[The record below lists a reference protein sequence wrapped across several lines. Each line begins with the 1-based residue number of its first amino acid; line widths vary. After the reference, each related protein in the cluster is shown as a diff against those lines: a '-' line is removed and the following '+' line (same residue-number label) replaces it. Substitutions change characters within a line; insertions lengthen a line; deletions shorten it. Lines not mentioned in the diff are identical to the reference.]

1 MSAPHGSEGGGRFNV
16 TETLGLTGNPLLR
29 VGAPLAAAVLSAV
42 AFFVHGR
49 YDETALRLGLEIFG
63 TAVAV
68 AAVLRPPALR
78 TFLCGAAAA
87 GFFVIGLQTL
97 DTMGPIA
104 WLAAALAVAAI
115 VDAAH
120 VADQSGTKLGVPPM
134 AGAAAGLALQSLAL
148 LVL

>member
-1 MSAPHGSEGGGRFNV
+1 MVPRAMAGRCPSV
-16 TETLGLTGNPLLR
+16 A
-29 VGAPLAAAVLSAV
+29 APLAAAALAVV
-42 AFFVHGR
+42 AFFGHGR

-63 TAVAV
+63 TAAAA
-68 AAVLRPPALR
+68 AAVVRPPTVR

-97 DTMGPIA
+97 DSMGPIA
-104 WLAAALAVAAI
+104 WLASALVAAAI

-120 VADQSGTKLGVPPM
+120 VADQSGTKLGAPPM
-134 AGAAAGLALQSLAL
+134 AGAAAGLALQSFAL